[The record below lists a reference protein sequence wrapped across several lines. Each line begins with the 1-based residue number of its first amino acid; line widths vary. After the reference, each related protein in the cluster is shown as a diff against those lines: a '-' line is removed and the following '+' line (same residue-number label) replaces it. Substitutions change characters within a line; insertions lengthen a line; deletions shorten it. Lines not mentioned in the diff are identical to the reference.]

1 MPSIA
6 ADAGPLIALF
16 DGSDH
21 HHSSAVEFVA
31 GLGQPLTT
39 NLVVV
44 GEVVALLPIRFQ
56 LHFLDWAIGAL
67 EIDQQT
73 AADLPRIVEIM
84 KKYADLP
91 ADLADAS
98 LLAMCERRGI
108 ASVAT
113 FNQHFDVYRTAD
125 RKRLR
130 NVFSS
135 V

>member
-1 MPSIA
+1 LPSIA

-21 HHSSAVEFVA
+21 HHVAAVQFVA
-31 GLGQPLTT
+31 DLRQPLTT

-44 GEVVALLPIRFQ
+44 GEVVALLPTRFQ
-56 LHFLDWAIGAL
+56 LQFLDWAIGAL

-73 AADLPRIVEIM
+73 AADLPRIVEFM
-84 KKYADLP
+84 RKYADLP
-91 ADLADAS
+91 ADFADAS
-98 LLAMCERRGI
+98 LVAMCERRSI

-113 FNQHFDVYRTAD
+113 LDQHFDVYRTAD

-135 V
+135 G